1 MKKIKVGYLPL
12 YIKLYDDSNPHYR
25 DPMVDYM
32 HMLIKMLESQGL
44 EVVLADEVCRIKP
57 EFDRAAKKFNDAGVS
72 AVITQHLA
80 YSPSLESIEALLSRA
95 DHRLRHHARL
105 SAAEGRQLQGLHQRQ
120 PRYPRRAGYVQPAQA
135 ER

>member
-44 EVVLADEVCRIKP
+44 EVVLADEVCRRSSTTP
-57 EFDRAAKKFNDAGVS
+57 A
-72 AVITQHLA
+72 
-80 YSPSLESIEALLSRA
+80 SPPSSRSIWPTPLPWSP
-95 DHRLRHHARL
+95 LRRC
-105 SAAEGRQLQGLHQRQ
+105 
-120 PRYPRRAGYVQPAQA
+120 
-135 ER
+135 

>member
-1 MKKIKVGYLPL
+1 
-12 YIKLYDDSNPHYR
+12 
-25 DPMVDYM
+25 MVDYM

-80 YSPSLESIEALLSRA
+80 YSLLWSP
-95 DHRLRHHARL
+95 LRRC
-105 SAAEGRQLQGLHQRQ
+105 
-120 PRYPRRAGYVQPAQA
+120 
-135 ER
+135 